1 MYRVVLVDD
10 EQIDL
15 EGLHHFV
22 PWTSLNM
29 EVVAT
34 FREAF
39 SALEYIEQNSIDI
52 LVSDIRMPIMS
63 GLELAEKALVIQ
75 CNLKI
80 VFTTGY
86 EDFHY
91 AKKAIS
97 MNASSYVLKPVD
109 DVELLE
115 VLRKI
120 ERELTSVNQQLNKVQ
135 TMEHSM
141 VYVKQELLRRCFM
154 GANEPQMFESLQQQ
168 CDIFVHVAIVEIDD
182 MKWKLSSYSDEEKT
196 ILTEQLYQYLIVIG
210 SLMNIEHY
218 CQMEQFRFA
227 FVIPTHQ
234 VDQLVNWIHEVQ
246 LKFELSITIGV
257 GSPVINLVQLHESY
271 QKAKQALDM
280 KINRGKGMVL
290 RYEEKDTCSQQ
301 LSHNLDNK
309 MHQLFAAISNYDL
322 VGIVDVMED
331 IFLHAHQL
339 KQQITVYHYS
349 LYVVNK
355 VEHYL
360 NEHNENIHEM
370 LNMDWDHWGIIMQFE
385 TIDDIHS
392 WFRKKVFEI
401 SETLHYK
408 KMRKNMKLV
417 QEIQAYVMLNIDGSI
432 SLKEVAQHFS
442 FSPNYLGQLFRAELG
457 EGFNEYVTNV
467 RMEKAK
473 QLLRDPKVKV
483 YEVAQMIGYKDLTY
497 FGKQFKEFT
506 GLTAGDYRKQC

>member
-1 MYRVVLVDD
+1 MYKVVLVDD
-10 EQIDL
+10 EQFDL

-22 PWTSLNM
+22 PWSSLNM

-34 FREAF
+34 FRDAF
-39 SALEYIEQNSIDI
+39 SALEYIEQHNIDI

-63 GLELAEKALVIQ
+63 GLDLAEQALVIQ

-80 VFTTGY
+80 VFITGY

-109 DVELLE
+109 DDELLE

-120 ERELTSVNQQLNKVQ
+120 ERNLTSVKQQYNMVQ

-154 GANEPQMFESLQQQ
+154 GANEPQMFENLQQQ
-168 CDIFVHVAIVEIDD
+168 YDSLVHVVIIEIDD
-182 MKWKLSSYSDEEKT
+182 VKWKLSSYSDEEKT
-196 ILTEQLYQYLIVIG
+196 ILTEQLYQYLIEIG
-210 SLMNIEHY
+210 SIMKIENY
-218 CQMEQFRFA
+218 CQMEQVKFA
-227 FVIPTHQ
+227 FVIPTLL
-234 VDQLVNWIHEVQ
+234 VDQLANWIHEVQ
-246 LKFELSITIGV
+246 LKFKLSITIGV
-257 GSPVINLVQLHESY
+257 GAPVINLVQLHESY
-271 QKAKQALDM
+271 QQANQALGM

-290 RYEEKDTCSQQ
+290 RYEEKDECSQQ
-301 LSHNLDNK
+301 LSYNLDNK
-309 MHQLFAAISNYDL
+309 MHQLFKAISNYDL
-322 VGIVDVMED
+322 VGIVDVMDD

-349 LYVVNK
+349 LYIVNK

-360 NEHNENIHEM
+360 IERNENMHEM
-370 LNMDWDHWGIIMQFE
+370 LNMDWDHWSIIMQFE
-385 TIDDIHS
+385 TIEDINS
-392 WFRKKVFEI
+392 WFRKKIFEI
-401 SETLHYK
+401 SETLHNK

-417 QEIQAYVMLNIDGSI
+417 QEIQAHVMLKIFENI

-457 EGFNEYVTNV
+457 EGFNEYVTSV

-473 QLLRDPKVKV
+473 QLLRDPKVKI
-483 YEVAQMIGYKDLTY
+483 YEVAHMIGYKDLTY
-497 FGKQFKEFT
+497 FSKQFKEFT